1 MSYETDKVAHEFIEA
16 LADFLQTSEPSP
28 RLRSRLTEVRAKAEK
43 LLTPEQYNEA
53 LGKAK
58 RIAEWNLTLKRR
70 VGETMAGQVGLAPKR
85 ITLSQAKRLY
95 GFNVK
100 VGGVLIYDRLPDFGG
115 LAPTGPVAYGATEE
129 EARENAR
136 LNALAAHVPPEHFDG
151 EAYEIVPDEE

>member
-16 LADFLQTSEPSP
+16 LADFLQASEPSP

-70 VGETMAGQVGLAPKR
+70 VGETMAGHRQAHHPV
-85 ITLSQAKRLY
+85 TSQASLR
-95 GFNVK
+95 
-100 VGGVLIYDRLPDFGG
+100 I
-115 LAPTGPVAYGATEE
+115 
-129 EARENAR
+129 
-136 LNALAAHVPPEHFDG
+136 
-151 EAYEIVPDEE
+151 